1 MRRLLVRPWPS
12 VNPDH
17 AKPTSLVPA
26 HMTLVK
32 FIAQRMQAR
41 LPPNVEVDDLIQWGT
56 LGLLDAIR
64 KFDPERDNKFKTY
77 AEFRIRGAMLDGLR
91 AIDQTPRTVRAL
103 GRKIELTSREL
114 QGELG
119 RAPRP
124 DEISIR
130 LGISVEKFHEAQL
143 DAMPRKEY
151 SIEEKDCFTQADRQA
166 LLVSAQNKGIDLPA
180 KIEAMQKLERI
191 VQWAEPTNRAC
202 FMLKYLWGLDLNEIG
217 ECFGISASRVSQKIK
232 LVHEGRRLKTR
243 DL

>member
-151 SIEEKDCFTQADRQA
+151 SIEEKDCFTQIPPPRIYSATFSFLRQ
-166 LLVSAQNKGIDLPA
+166 SSFGCYQSLPP
-180 KIEAMQKLERI
+180 
-191 VQWAEPTNRAC
+191 PTTSYHSWITEKSSRA
-202 FMLKYLWGLDLNEIG
+202 
-217 ECFGISASRVSQKIK
+217 
-232 LVHEGRRLKTR
+232 HRRSSHPSPSL
-243 DL
+243 